1 MELPSIDPPRKNGY
15 ILNIRFILSLL
26 SRSMR
31 LNIDDSLSATHISF
45 TDNRQI
51 FYAIRPGIC
60 KIIILYDLTERTIKA
75 KRFND
80 FNIQ

>member
-31 LNIDDSLSATHISF
+31 LNIDDSLSATHIFF

-51 FYAIRPGIC
+51 FCAIRPGIC

-75 KRFND
+75 KSFND
-80 FNIQ
+80 FNI

>member
-15 ILNIRFILSLL
+15 ILKIRFILSLL

-51 FYAIRPGIC
+51 FCAIRP
-60 KIIILYDLTERTIKA
+60 
-75 KRFND
+75 
-80 FNIQ
+80 